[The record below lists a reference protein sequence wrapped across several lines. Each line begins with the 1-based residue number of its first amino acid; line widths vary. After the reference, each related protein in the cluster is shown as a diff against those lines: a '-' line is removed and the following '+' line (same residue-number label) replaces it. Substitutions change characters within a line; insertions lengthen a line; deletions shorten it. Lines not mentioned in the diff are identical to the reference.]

1 MSFDTAYCVC
11 STEKTKSRARLSAKF
26 QHNMRLHNPAN
37 ADCSERELNEVLI
50 GDESVRNIFKMSMT
64 DAKAASDAHKFKTFN
79 DATRETKDFVEKAT
93 GRKVRKD
100 AVLAIEVVLTY
111 SSVANDGLDLEQ
123 WKKENVEWLKS
134 YFGEENIMSA
144 VLHMDEAVPH
154 IHAMVT
160 PIDRESGQPKFNAK
174 KWLGGKEKMIQMQD
188 DYAKAMSKFNLER
201 GERATRAKHEDISE
215 FCKALN
221 KAASKRPPERELFK
235 NDAEYQAALDDYYKQ
250 QSIKLFALE
259 QRLKRLEAVDK
270 TREHNNRTYRDIAEA
285 RIAGYE
291 KQIKTL
297 ESSLSDSAKKA
308 EFFDNMRLGMQKMK
322 PEEAQDFREKINSI
336 AKEGGMLAA
345 AMARRAQAVNEE
357 QAISGNGNTT

>member
-1 MSFDTAYCVC
+1 
-11 STEKTKSRARLSAKF
+11 
-26 QHNMRLHNPAN
+26 MRLHNPAN
-37 ADCSERELNEVLI
+37 ADFSERELNEVLI
-50 GDESVRNIFKMSMT
+50 GDESLKQVFKMSMA
-64 DAKAASDAHKFKTFN
+64 DAKKASDEHKFRTYN
-79 DATRETKDFVEKAT
+79 DSVRDTKNFVEKAT

-111 SSVANDGLDLEQ
+111 SSVANDGLDLEA

-134 YFGEENIMSA
+134 YFGEDNIMSA

-160 PIDRESGQPKFNAK
+160 PIDRESGLPKFNAK
-174 KWLGGKEKMIQMQD
+174 KWLGGREKMMQMQD

-221 KAASKRPPERELFK
+221 KAAAQKPPQREKFI
-235 NDAEYQAALDDYYKQ
+235 DDQEYQMALDDYYKQ

-270 TREHNNRTYRDIAEA
+270 TREHNNKIYRDIAES
-285 RIAGYE
+285 RISGYE
-291 KQIKTL
+291 KQIEILK
-297 ESSLSDSAKKA
+297 SSLSEAEKKA
-308 EFFDNMRLGMQKMK
+308 RFVDNISLAMGKME
-322 PEEAQDFREKINSI
+322 PEKAKDFKDKINEV
-336 AKEGGMLAA
+336 AREGGQLAA
-345 AMARRAQAVNEE
+345 AMERYSKRVNQE
-357 QAISGNGNTT
+357 QTQNQT